1 MFPNRQREAMHQNR
15 HQDEPER
22 RTIKRR
28 PDEPRLEI
36 GATIE
41 IKGMVGVVVAATRLL
56 VDAMRSTTLLR
67 NALLDRN
74 EGLRARS

>member
-1 MFPNRQREAMHQNR
+1 MHQSR

-41 IKGMVGVVVAATRLL
+41 IKGMVGVVVARYTP
-56 VDAMRSTTLLR
+56 SGG
-67 NALLDRN
+67 RN
-74 EGLRARS
+74 EIYYIVEKRFSRRE

>member
-1 MFPNRQREAMHQNR
+1 MHHNR
-15 HQDEPER
+15 HQDELEH

-41 IKGMVGVVVAATRLL
+41 IKEGVIGVILARYIPSGGRKEIHYVVETKPCK
-56 VDAMRSTTLLR
+56 T
-67 NALLDRN
+67 
-74 EGLRARS
+74 GPG